1 MTTLTNEQMFKKV
14 ITIIKKMDI
23 TEEDDFDTEMN
34 KVINK
39 VKKSKTTVK
48 KNKENKENKEDKEP
62 KALTLYQQFVKDK
75 MPEVKVQYEDNKERM
90 KVIGTMWQEQKKSS
104 GSE

>member
-1 MTTLTNEQMFKKV
+1 M
-14 ITIIKKMDI
+14 KKMDI
-23 TEEDDFDTEMN
+23 TDEADFDAEMN

-39 VKKSKTTVK
+39 AKNGKTTVRRTK
-48 KNKENKENKEDKEP
+48 VSKEDKEP

-75 MPEVKVQYEDNKERM
+75 MPEVKEKFDSKDRM
-90 KVIGTMWQEQKKSS
+90 KAIAELWQEQKKSS

>member
-1 MTTLTNEQMFKKV
+1 MTTLTNEQMLKNV

-39 VKKSKTTVK
+39 AKKGKTTVK
-48 KNKENKENKEDKEP
+48 KTKVTKDDKEV
-62 KALTLYQQFVKDK
+62 KILTAYQQFVKDK
-75 MPEVKVQYEDNKERM
+75 MPEVKEKFDSKDRM
-90 KVIGTMWQEQKKSS
+90 KAIAELWQEQKKSS

>member
-1 MTTLTNEQMFKKV
+1 MFKKV

-39 VKKSKTTVK
+39 AKKGKTTVK
-48 KNKENKENKEDKEP
+48 KTKEDNEP

>member
-23 TEEDDFDTEMN
+23 TEEADFDTEMN

-39 VKKSKTTVK
+39 AKKGKTTVRK
-48 KNKENKENKEDKEP
+48 
-62 KALTLYQQFVKDK
+62 TQGRQ
-75 MPEVKVQYEDNKERM
+75 
-90 KVIGTMWQEQKKSS
+90 GT
-104 GSE
+104 

>member
-1 MTTLTNEQMFKKV
+1 MTTLTNQQMLKNV

-23 TEEDDFDTEMN
+23 TDEADFDTEMN

-39 VKKSKTTVK
+39 AKNGKTTVRK
-48 KNKENKENKEDKEP
+48 TKVSKEDKEP

-75 MPEVKVQYEDNKERM
+75 MPEVKEKFDSKDRM
-90 KVIGTMWQEQKKSS
+90 KAIAELWQEQKKSS

>member
-1 MTTLTNEQMFKKV
+1 MFKNV

-39 VKKSKTTVK
+39 AKKGKTTVK
-48 KNKENKENKEDKEP
+48 KTKEDKEP

-75 MPEVKVQYEDNKERM
+75 MPEVKEKFDSKDRM
-90 KVIGTMWQEQKKSS
+90 KAIAELWQEQKKSS

>member
-1 MTTLTNEQMFKKV
+1 MFKKV

-48 KNKENKENKEDKEP
+48 KNKENKEP

>member
-39 VKKSKTTVK
+39 AKNGKTTVK
-48 KNKENKENKEDKEP
+48 KTKEDKEP

-75 MPEVKVQYEDNKERM
+75 MPEVKEKFDPKDRM
-90 KVIGTMWQEQKKSS
+90 KAIAELWQEQKKSS

>member
-48 KNKENKENKEDKEP
+48 KNKEDKEP

>member
-1 MTTLTNEQMFKKV
+1 
-14 ITIIKKMDI
+14 MDI
-23 TEEDDFDTEMN
+23 TEEADFDTEMN

-39 VKKSKTTVK
+39 AKNGKTTVK
-48 KNKENKENKEDKEP
+48 KTKEDKEP

-75 MPEVKVQYEDNKERM
+75 MPEVKEKFDPKDRM
-90 KVIGTMWQEQKKSS
+90 KAIAELWQEQKKSS

>member
-1 MTTLTNEQMFKKV
+1 MTTLTNEQMLKNV
-14 ITIIKKMDI
+14 ITIVKKMNI

-39 VKKSKTTVK
+39 AKNGKTTVRRTK
-48 KNKENKENKEDKEP
+48 VSKEDKEV
-62 KALTLYQQFVKDK
+62 KILTAYQQFVKDK
-75 MPEVKVQYEDNKERM
+75 MPEVKEKFDPKDRM
-90 KVIGTMWQEQKKSS
+90 KAIAELWQEQKKSS

>member
-48 KNKENKENKEDKEP
+48 KNKENKEP

-75 MPEVKVQYEDNKERM
+75 MPEVKEKFDSKDRM
-90 KVIGTMWQEQKKSS
+90 KAIAELWQEQKKSS

>member
-23 TEEDDFDTEMN
+23 REDDDFDTEMH
-34 KVINK
+34 KIIEK
-39 VKKSKTTVK
+39 VKKGKPSKK
-48 KNKENKENKEDKEP
+48 SKEAKEAKV
-62 KALTLYQQFVKDK
+62 LTAYQQFVKDK
-75 MPEVKVQYEDNKERM
+75 MPEVKEKFNPKDRM
-90 KVIGTMWQEQKKSS
+90 KAIAELWKEHKKSS

>member
-1 MTTLTNEQMFKKV
+1 MTTLTNEQMLKNV

-23 TEEDDFDTEMN
+23 TDEADFDTEMN

-39 VKKSKTTVK
+39 AKNGKTTVK
-48 KNKENKENKEDKEP
+48 KTKVSKEGKEP

-75 MPEVKVQYEDNKERM
+75 MPEVKEKFDSKDRM

>member
-23 TEEDDFDTEMN
+23 TDEADFDTEMN

-39 VKKSKTTVK
+39 AKNGKTTVK
-48 KNKENKENKEDKEP
+48 KTKEDKEP

>member
-1 MTTLTNEQMFKKV
+1 MTTLTNEQMLKNV

-23 TEEDDFDTEMN
+23 TDEADFDTEMN
-34 KVINK
+34 NLINK
-39 VKKSKTTVK
+39 AKNGKTTVRK
-48 KNKENKENKEDKEP
+48 TKVSKEDKEP

-75 MPEVKVQYEDNKERM
+75 MPEVKEKFDSKDRM
-90 KVIGTMWQEQKKSS
+90 KAIAELWQEQKKSS

>member
-48 KNKENKENKEDKEP
+48 KTKEDKEP

-75 MPEVKVQYEDNKERM
+75 MPEVKEKFDPKERM

>member
-1 MTTLTNEQMFKKV
+1 MTTLTNEQMFKNV

-23 TEEDDFDTEMN
+23 NEEDDFKKEMN

-39 VKKSKTTVK
+39 AMKDKTTVK
-48 KNKENKENKEDKEP
+48 KTKELKEP

-90 KVIGTMWQEQKKSS
+90 KVIGTLWKEHKESS

>member
-39 VKKSKTTVK
+39 AKKSKTTVK
-48 KNKENKENKEDKEP
+48 KTKEDKEP
-62 KALTLYQQFVKDK
+62 KALTLYQQFVKNK

>member
-1 MTTLTNEQMFKKV
+1 MFKKV

-23 TEEDDFDTEMN
+23 VEEDDFDTEMN

-48 KNKENKENKEDKEP
+48 KNKEDKEP

>member
-1 MTTLTNEQMFKKV
+1 MTTLTNEQMFKNV
-14 ITIIKKMDI
+14 ITILKKMNI
-23 TEEDDFDTEMN
+23 TDEADFDTEMN

-39 VKKSKTTVK
+39 AKNGKTTVRK
-48 KNKENKENKEDKEP
+48 TKVSKEDKEP

-75 MPEVKVQYEDNKERM
+75 MPEVKEKFDSKDRM
-90 KVIGTMWQEQKKSS
+90 KAIAELWQEQKKSS

>member
-39 VKKSKTTVK
+39 AKNGKTTIRK
-48 KNKENKENKEDKEP
+48 TKEDKEV
-62 KALTLYQQFVKDK
+62 KTLTLYQQFVKDK

>member
-1 MTTLTNEQMFKKV
+1 MTTLTNEQMFKNV

-23 TEEDDFDTEMN
+23 TDEADFDTEMN

-48 KNKENKENKEDKEP
+48 KTKEDKEP

-75 MPEVKVQYEDNKERM
+75 MPEVKEKFDSKDRM
-90 KVIGTMWQEQKKSS
+90 KAIAELWQEQKKSS

>member
-1 MTTLTNEQMFKKV
+1 MTTLTNEQMLKNV

-23 TEEDDFDTEMN
+23 TDEADFDTEMN

-39 VKKSKTTVK
+39 AKKSKTTVK
-48 KNKENKENKEDKEP
+48 KTKEDKEP

-75 MPEVKVQYEDNKERM
+75 MPEVKEKFDSKDRM
-90 KVIGTMWQEQKKSS
+90 KAIAELWQEQKKSS

>member
-1 MTTLTNEQMFKKV
+1 MTTLTNEQMLKNV

-23 TEEDDFDTEMN
+23 TDEADFDTEMN

-39 VKKSKTTVK
+39 AKNGKTTVRK
-48 KNKENKENKEDKEP
+48 TKLSKEDKEV
-62 KALTLYQQFVKDK
+62 KILTAYQQFVKDK
-75 MPEVKVQYEDNKERM
+75 MPEVKEKFDSKDRM
-90 KVIGTMWQEQKKSS
+90 KAIAELWQEQKKSS